1 MTVLQTYLCIMKQ
14 PDYTLHTLTSGMRL
28 AHKRVVGTRLVHCGF
43 VIGAGSRNDGE
54 MPGLAHCLEHMLFK
68 GTNHRKTIHVL
79 NCLEVVGGEMNAFT
93 TKELTT
99 IYASVQARHY
109 ARATDILCDVTFNS
123 NIPEAELAKEKKVIA
138 DEISMYLDTP
148 DENIYDE
155 FQEQVFGAHPLAHNI
170 LGSIDSLNNI
180 GRKDILHFTEKQY
193 TPENMVFVV
202 VGNISADKAV
212 QYAERFMP
220 DLSGRT
226 QLSKQQHSLN
236 YKPTSSTEKTDFSGA
251 YTIMG
256 IPAYP
261 EKHPKRWPLLL
272 LNNLLGGPG
281 LNSRLNLGIREKY
294 GYTYHVESGYQSYQD
309 AGLFH
314 CYLSCDARY
323 VQKSTELIQKELK
336 KLREIKLGVRQLSSA
351 KKQFQGQI
359 VMADENRSSLLVHI
373 GKGILRHGRA
383 ETLQEVLQRIEK
395 ISDADILEVANEILQ
410 EDQFSYRTFLPS

>member
-1 MTVLQTYLCIMKQ
+1 MKQ
-14 PDYTLHTLTSGMRL
+14 PDYTLHTLASGMRL
-28 AHKRVVGTRLVHCGF
+28 AHKRVAGTRLVYCGF

-54 MPGLAHCLEHMLFK
+54 NPGLAHCLEHMLFK
-68 GTNHRKTIHVL
+68 GTNRRKNVHVL
-79 NCLEVVGGEMNAFT
+79 NYLEVVGGEMNAFT
-93 TKELTT
+93 TKELTA
-99 IYASVQARHY
+99 IYATIQARHY
-109 ARATDILCDVTFNS
+109 VRAIDILCDVTFKS
-123 NIPEAELAKEKKVIA
+123 NIPETELSKEKKVIA

-155 FQEQVFGAHPLAHNI
+155 FQEQIFGTHPLAHNI
-170 LGSIDSLNNI
+170 LGNLASLDKID
-180 GRKDILHFTEKQY
+180 RKDILHFTEKHY

-202 VGNISADKAV
+202 VGNISSDKAV
-212 QYAERFMP
+212 QYSERFMP
-220 DLSGRT
+220 DLSGRKPAP
-226 QLSKQQHSLN
+226 KQQHDVN
-236 YKPTSSTEKTDFSGA
+236 YKPTSATEKTDFSGA

-261 EKHPKRWPLLL
+261 ENHPNKWSMLL

-294 GYTYHVESGYQSYQD
+294 GYTYHVESGYQTYCD

-359 VMADENRSSLLVHI
+359 VMADENRSNLLVHI

-383 ETLQEVLQRIEK
+383 ESLQEVLQRIEK
-395 ISDADILEVANEILQ
+395 ITASDILEVANEILQ
-410 EDQFSYRTFLPS
+410 EDRLSYRTFLPS

>member
-1 MTVLQTYLCIMKQ
+1 MN
-14 PDYTLHTLTSGMRL
+14 PDYTLHTLSSGMRL
-28 AHKRVVGTRLVHCGF
+28 AHKRVAGTRLVHCGF
-43 VIGAGSRNDGE
+43 VIGTGSRNDE
-54 MPGLAHCLEHMLFK
+54 QHPGLAHCLEHMLFK
-68 GTNHRKTIHVL
+68 GTQRRKTIHVL

-93 TKELTT
+93 TKEITA
-99 IYASVQARHY
+99 IYASVQATYY
-109 ARATDILCDVTFNS
+109 ARAVDILCDVTFNS
-123 NIPEAELAKEKKVIA
+123 SVPEAELIKEKKVIA

-148 DENIYDE
+148 EENIYDE
-155 FQEQVFGAHPLAHNI
+155 FQEQVFGSHPLAHNI
-170 LGSIDSLNNI
+170 LGSIESLSHIRRN
-180 GRKDILHFTEKQY
+180 DILHFTEKYY

-202 VGNISADKAV
+202 VGNIAAEKAI

-220 DLSGRT
+220 DLRHRSAQT
-226 QLSKQQHSLN
+226 PKQYALS
-236 YKPTSSTEKTDFSGA
+236 YKPGSVTEKTDFSGA

-323 VQKSTELIQKELK
+323 VQKSTELIRKELK
-336 KLREIKLGVRQLSSA
+336 KLKDEKLGIRQLSSA

-373 GKGILRHGRA
+373 GKGIIRHGRA
-383 ETLQEVLQRIEK
+383 DTLQEVLQKIE
-395 ISDADILEVANEILQ
+395 SVSASAILDVANEILQ
-410 EDQFSYRTFLPS
+410 EDQFSHRTYLPA

>member
-1 MTVLQTYLCIMKQ
+1 MTVLQPFTNTMKQ
-14 PDYTLHTLTSGMRL
+14 PDYTLHTLSSGMRL
-28 AHKRVVGTRLVHCGF
+28 AHKRVAGTRLVHCGF

-54 MPGLAHCLEHMLFK
+54 NPGLAHCLEHMLFK
-68 GTNHRKTIHVL
+68 GTNRRKTVHVL
-79 NCLEVVGGEMNAFT
+79 NYLEVVGGEMNAFT
-93 TKELTT
+93 TKELTA
-99 IYASVQARHY
+99 IYATVQARHY
-109 ARATDILCDVTFNS
+109 GRATDILCDVTFNS
-123 NIPEAELAKEKKVIA
+123 NIPQTELDKEKKVIA

-155 FQEQVFGAHPLAHNI
+155 FQEQVFGEHPLAHNI
-170 LGSIDSLNNI
+170 LGSIDSLKNI
-180 GRKDILHFTEKQY
+180 SRKDILQFTEKHY

-202 VGNISADKAV
+202 VGNISAEKAIY
-212 QYAERFMP
+212 YAERFMP
-220 DLSGRT
+220 DLSNRIWEV
-226 QLSKQQHSLN
+226 KQNHHFS
-236 YKPTSSTEKTDFSGA
+236 YKPSSALEKTDFSGA

-323 VQKSTELIQKELK
+323 VHKSTALIQKELK
-336 KLREIKLGVRQLSSA
+336 KLREVKLGVRQLSSA
-351 KKQFQGQI
+351 RKQFQGQI

-383 ETLQEVLQRIEK
+383 ETLPEVLQRIEK
-395 ISDADILEVANEILQ
+395 ITASDILEVANEILQ
-410 EDQFSYRTFLPS
+410 ENRFSYRTFLPS

>member
-1 MTVLQTYLCIMKQ
+1 MKQ
-14 PDYTLHTLTSGMRL
+14 PDYALHTLSSGMRL
-28 AHKRVVGTRLVHCGF
+28 AHKRVAGTRLVHCGF

-54 MPGLAHCLEHMLFK
+54 QPGLAHCLEHMLFK
-68 GTNHRKTIHVL
+68 GTHRRKTIHVL
-79 NCLEVVGGEMNAFT
+79 NFLEVVGGEMNAFT
-93 TKELTT
+93 TKELTA
-99 IYASVQARHY
+99 IYATAQARHY
-109 ARATDILCDVTFNS
+109 ARAVDILCDVTFNS
-123 NIPEAELAKEKKVIA
+123 HIPQAELTKEKKVIA

-155 FQEQVFGAHPLAHNI
+155 FQEQVFGSHPLAHNI
-170 LGSIDSLNNI
+170 LGSIDSLKHI
-180 GRKDILHFTEKQY
+180 DRKDIIHFTEKHY
-193 TPENMVFVV
+193 TPDNMVFVV
-202 VGNISADKAV
+202 VGNISAEKAIHF
-212 QYAERFMP
+212 AERFMP
-220 DLSGRT
+220 DIRNRT
-226 QLSKQQHSLN
+226 APDKQTFSLE
-236 YKPTSSTEKTDFSGA
+236 YKPSTVTEKTDFSGA

-261 EKHPKRWPLLL
+261 ENHPKRWPLLL

-294 GYTYHVESGYQSYQD
+294 GYTYHVESGYQSYKD

-336 KLREIKLGVRQLSSA
+336 KLREVKLGIRQLSAA
-351 KKQFQGQI
+351 KNQFQGQI

-383 ETLQEVLQRIEK
+383 ETLEEVIRKIEK
-395 ISDADILEVANEILQ
+395 ISAADILDVANEILQ
-410 EDQFSYRTFLPS
+410 EDRFSYRTFLPE